1 MKKNIFLALDFN
13 SLNEAIDVT
22 NQTKDYIAGVKI
34 GLELYNVIGLMGI
47 KEFEKFKLPIFLD
60 TKIFDIPNQVAK
72 TVKIISEIKSIKYF
86 TIHSLGSLEMLQA
99 AQKAASGT
107 SLEFLAVSVLTSWNK
122 KDLEQIGFTNDVNEQ
137 VKLLIKLAC
146 QAKLSGIIASAQD
159 INLARQ
165 ISKEIKIFC
174 PGIRGNQ
181 NTQDQ
186 KRTLSYKE
194 FNAIADDK
202 CFAVIGRPIYEG
214 NALENIKDIINSAN

>member
-13 SLNEAIDVT
+13 SLDEALDVT
-22 NQTKDYIAGVKI
+22 DKTKDHLAGIKI
-34 GLELYNVIGLMGI
+34 GLELYNTIGLKGI

-72 TVKIISEIKSIKYF
+72 TIKVISTVKAIQYF
-86 TIHSLGSLEMLQA
+86 TIHALGSLEMLQA
-99 AQKAASGT
+99 AQKAATDSN
-107 SLEFLAVSVLTSWNK
+107 LEFLAVSVLTSWHKQN
-122 KDLEQIGFTNDVNEQ
+122 LEQIGINHEVKEQ
-137 VKLLIKLAC
+137 VKILINLAH

-159 INLARQ
+159 IKLARQ
-165 ISKEIKIFC
+165 ISQDIKIFC
-174 PGIRGNQ
+174 PGIRGDK

-214 NALENIKDIINSAN
+214 DALENIKNIINSAK

>member
-13 SLNEAIDVT
+13 SLDKALKITQE
-22 NQTKDYIAGVKI
+22 TKDYLAGIKI
-34 GLELYNVIGLMGI
+34 GLELYSVIGLKGV
-47 KEFEKFKLPIFLD
+47 KEFEKFRIPIFLD

-72 TVKIISEIKSIKYF
+72 TIKIISEIKSIKYF
-86 TIHSLGSLEMLQA
+86 TIHSLGSLEMLEA
-99 AQKAASGT
+99 AQKAARS
-107 SLEFLAVSVLTSWNK
+107 SDLELLAVSILTSWNK
-122 KDLEQIGFTNDVNEQ
+122 KDLEQVGINNNVVEQ
-137 VKLLIKLAC
+137 VKLLINLAYK
-146 QAKLSGIIASAQD
+146 AKLSGIIASAQN
-159 INLARQ
+159 INVARQ

-181 NTQDQ
+181 NTNDQ

>member
-13 SLNEAIDVT
+13 SLDKALDT
-22 NQTKDYIAGVKI
+22 THQTKEYLAGIKI
-34 GLELYNVIGLMGI
+34 GLELYSNIGLEGI

-72 TVKIISEIKSIKYF
+72 TIKVISKLKAVKYF
-86 TIHSLGSLEMLQA
+86 TIHALGSLEMLQV
-99 AQKAASGT
+99 AQKAAKGT
-107 SLEFLAVSVLTSWNK
+107 NLEFLAVSVLTSWVK
-122 KDLEQIGFTNDVNEQ
+122 KDLEQIGVMSEVKDQ
-137 VKLLIKLAC
+137 VKLLINLAC
-146 QAKLSGIIASAQD
+146 KAKLSGVIASAKD
-159 INLARQ
+159 IPLARQ

-174 PGIRGNQ
+174 PGIRVDH

-202 CFAVIGRPIYEG
+202 CYAVIGRPIYEG
-214 NALENIKDIINSAN
+214 NALENIKTIINSAN

>member
-13 SLNEAIDVT
+13 SLDKALDVT
-22 NQTKDYIAGVKI
+22 NQTKKYLAGIKI
-34 GLELYNVIGLMGI
+34 GLELYNTIGLKGV

-72 TVKIISEIKSIKYF
+72 TVKVISNLKAVKYF
-86 TIHSLGSLEMLQA
+86 TIHALGSLEMLQA
-99 AQKAASGT
+99 AQKAAKGT
-107 SLEFLAVSVLTSWNK
+107 DLEFLAVSILTSWDK
-122 KDLEQIGFTNDVNEQ
+122 RDLEQIGITNKVKEQ
-137 VKLLIKLAC
+137 VKLLINLAC
-146 QAKLSGIIASAQD
+146 QAKLSGVIASAQD
-159 INLARQ
+159 ITLARQ
-165 ISKEIKIFC
+165 ISQDIKIFC

-202 CFAVIGRPIYEG
+202 CYAVIGRPIYEG
-214 NALENIKDIINSAN
+214 NALENIKIIINSAN

>member
-1 MKKNIFLALDFN
+1 MRKNIFLALDFN
-13 SLNEAIDVT
+13 SPEKALDIT
-22 NQTKDYIAGVKI
+22 HQTKDYLAGVKI
-34 GLELYNVIGLMGI
+34 GLELYSVIGLKGV
-47 KEFEKFKLPIFLD
+47 KEFEKFGLPIFLD

-72 TVKIISEIKSIKYF
+72 TIEIVSNIKSIKYF
-86 TIHSLGSLEMLQA
+86 TIHSLGSLEMLEA
-99 AQKAASGT
+99 AQKAARGS
-107 SLEFLAVSVLTSWNK
+107 SLEFLAVSILTSWNK
-122 KDLEQIGFTNDVNEQ
+122 NDLEHIGINNDVKDQ

-146 QAKLSGIIASAQD
+146 QAKLSGVIASAQD

-174 PGIRGNQ
+174 PGIRGSK

>member
-13 SLNEAIDVT
+13 SIDKALNIT
-22 NQTKDYIAGVKI
+22 NQTKDYLAGVKI
-34 GLELYNVIGLMGI
+34 GLELYSTIGLKGV
-47 KEFEKFKLPIFLD
+47 KEFEQFKLPIFLD

-72 TVKIISEIKSIKYF
+72 TIKVISTIKSIKYF
-86 TIHSLGSLEMLQA
+86 TIHSLGSLEMLES
-99 AQKAASGT
+99 AQKAASGS

-122 KDLEQIGFTNDVNEQ
+122 KDLEHVGINNNVNEQ
-137 VKLLIKLAC
+137 VKLLIKLTC

-159 INLARQ
+159 ISLARQ

-214 NALENIKDIINSAN
+214 DALENIKGIINSAN